1 MKYIKWQGDICI
13 FKKATWIERLRHQAG
28 FKKPILIFFPEWFE
42 EGHYKKTKPIAIKKS
57 T

>member
-1 MKYIKWQGDICI
+1 MKYIKWKGDICI